1 MLWQFVRSID
11 KCYHWDFPKVVIF
24 KCSTIGA
31 MSSSFRKAA
40 YLWSSSSKTSPK
52 IWFLSKVSVLL
63 LTANLLVITLP
74 SSCWLLFND
83 SEQEQWL
90 VPFVNHA
97 VQSPLKAY
105 LDPIHTSKMEL
116 LRKKL
121 TASSIFAKNSILN
134 VWLGL
139 KYVAVYPRKFAKMQP
154 LDKLSKILHKFASLI
169 FFCKIVGCLNNK
181 GCLLQ

>member
-83 SEQEQWL
+83 FEQEQWL

-121 TASSIFAKNSILN
+121 TASSIFAKKLHLECMTRFEICRRLSTKVSKNATFRQIVQNS
-134 VWLGL
+134 
-139 KYVAVYPRKFAKMQP
+139 A
-154 LDKLSKILHKFASLI
+154 
-169 FFCKIVGCLNNK
+169 
-181 GCLLQ
+181 